1 MVSKN
6 RLSVLANGVNVKEWS
21 PDATDRATLRR
32 GFGLTDEFL
41 WLAVGRLEPVKD
53 YATLLMA
60 LREVPQPACLVVA
73 GGGPLESQLRRLSKK
88 LGVEK
93 RVRFLGFE
101 PDVRRW
107 MRAADG
113 FVLSSLWEGL
123 PMGLLEA
130 GACGLPA
137 VATNVPGTSEV
148 IVDGQTGL
156 LATAGNATGL
166 ASAMN
171 RLMRMPP
178 EERNAMGDRARQL
191 VTERYSLDQVL
202 DRWEALYET
211 RLVGNPRPL
220 RWGRTN

>member
-1 MVSKN
+1 
-6 RLSVLANGVNVKEWS
+6 
-21 PDATDRATLRR
+21 
-32 GFGLTDEFL
+32 
-41 WLAVGRLEPVKD
+41 LEPVKD

>member
-1 MVSKN
+1 
-6 RLSVLANGVNVKEWS
+6 
-21 PDATDRATLRR
+21 
-32 GFGLTDEFL
+32 
-41 WLAVGRLEPVKD
+41 
-53 YATLLMA
+53 
-60 LREVPQPACLVVA
+60 
-73 GGGPLESQLRRLSKK
+73 
-88 LGVEK
+88 
-93 RVRFLGFE
+93 
-101 PDVRRW
+101 